1 MTVKGRIF
9 SGMQPSGNFH
19 LGNYLGA
26 LENWVKLQDQY
37 ECFFCVVD
45 WHALTSTF
53 ENTEALPQRTYEMAL
68 NWLSAGLDPEKN
80 TIFIQSQVK
89 EHAELHLLL
98 SMMTP
103 LSWLERVPTYK
114 DKLAQLGSQGKDI
127 NTYGFLGYP
136 ELMTADIALYKADT
150 VPVGIDQL
158 PHLEL
163 TREIVRRFNNHY
175 GREVF
180 VEPKEMLSQASLLPG
195 LDGRKMSKSYGN
207 EIPFAASEKEI
218 REKVRQ
224 MVTDP
229 QRVRRT
235 DVGNPDVCPVFTFHK
250 VFSPAVVVTEI
261 DQECRKAGIGCVD
274 CKKRLA
280 DHMAG
285 ALAPIHER
293 RVVLEQQPER
303 VYEILA
309 AGAEKARKVANETM
323 RSVREVMH
331 LPN

>member
-1 MTVKGRIF
+1 MVKGRIF

-26 LENWVKLQDQY
+26 LSNWVKLQHEY
-37 ECFFCVVD
+37 ECFFCIVD
-45 WHALTSTF
+45 WHALTSSF
-53 ENTEALPQRTYEMAL
+53 EDPSRLPDYTHNMAL
-68 NWLSAGLDPEKN
+68 DWLSAGLDPAKN
-80 TIFIQSQVK
+80 RIFIQSHVK

-114 DKLAQLGSQGKDI
+114 DKLQQLGDQGKDI

-163 TREIVRRFNNHY
+163 TREIVRRFNNLY